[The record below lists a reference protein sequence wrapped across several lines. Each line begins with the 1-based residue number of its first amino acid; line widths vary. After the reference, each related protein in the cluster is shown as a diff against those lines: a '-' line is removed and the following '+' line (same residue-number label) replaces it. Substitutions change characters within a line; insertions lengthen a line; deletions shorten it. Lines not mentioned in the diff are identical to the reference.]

1 MDTAGLR
8 AFVAALRDRQHDP
21 QLPPSRRAAL
31 MRLADALEFLV
42 ATLAMPALDGPGEHP
57 AEPAGREA
65 ELAWQALRDEMPE
78 ALNAQ
83 LTAWLADASRLTA
96 RLSRR
101 SRGEPA
107 PQAYRTLGADFALPP
122 TSGDRP
128 AEPEHVYGA
137 PGPVSARGPTPA
149 VPPAKAAPPEPAP
162 AADDVR
168 FGASAASCVQ
178 PGREFIAEFVAYP
191 AGALEQARALLASPH
206 ATLEVGA
213 SMPLQRGA
221 RLDVTLRGS
230 AFVPADGES
239 ATQSFVWQGAPL
251 KLAWALQTAAGTQ
264 GEALLRFDV
273 AIDGIVVAR
282 VRLALEVAASA
293 PADAPPARADE
304 TPMAR
309 SAFASYASADRLR
322 VLDRVASIRLAAGIR
337 VFLDCHDLH
346 PGKAWQPQLE
356 REIDGSDLFLLFWS
370 AAAAQS
376 GWVRWEY
383 ERALERLGDDRLQ
396 VHPLDNG
403 VPPPRAL
410 AHLHLADAYMAL
422 RQAEQQTRAATA
434 G

>member
-1 MDTAGLR
+1 MDTAGLL
-8 AFVAALRDRQHDP
+8 AFVAAMRQRQHDP
-21 QLPPSRRAAL
+21 ALPLERRAAL
-31 MRLADALEFLV
+31 MRLADALEFLL
-42 ATLAMPALDGPGEHP
+42 ATLAMPALDGPRQHP
-57 AEPAGREA
+57 AEAASREA
-65 ELAWQALRDEMPE
+65 EQAWLALRDGMPE
-78 ALNAQ
+78 ALNTQ
-83 LTAWLADASRLTA
+83 LKTWLADASRITA
-96 RLSRR
+96 KLSRR
-101 SRGEPA
+101 TRGEPA
-107 PQAYRTLGADFALPP
+107 PEEYRTLGADFALQP
-122 TSGDRP
+122 S
-128 AEPEHVYGA
+128 
-137 PGPVSARGPTPA
+137 S
-149 VPPAKAAPPEPAP
+149 AAPDGASPAAAPETAAAAPAP
-162 AADDVR
+162 ADDAR
-168 FGASAASCVQ
+168 FGASAPSRVA
-178 PGREFIAEFVAYP
+178 PGREFVAEFVAYP
-191 AGALEQARALLASPH
+191 AGQQDAARALLSQPH
-206 ATLEVGA
+206 TTLEVGA
-213 SMPLQRGA
+213 SAPLQRGV

-230 AFVPADGES
+230 AFVPTDGES

-251 KLAWALQTAAGTQ
+251 KLAWALQAAAGTP

-282 VRLALEVAASA
+282 VRLALEVAAAA
-293 PADAPPARADE
+293 PPDAPPARAEE
-304 TPMAR
+304 TPIAQR
-309 SAFASYASADRLR
+309 AFASYASADRLR

-383 ERALERLGDDRLQ
+383 ERALERLGDERLQ

-422 RQAEQQTRAATA
+422 RQAEQQSRAATA

>member
-1 MDTAGLR
+1 MDTAGLL
-8 AFVAALRDRQHDP
+8 ALVAALRDRQHDP
-21 QLPPSRRAAL
+21 RLPPERRAAL

-42 ATLAMPALDGPGEHP
+42 ATLAMAALDGPGQHP
-57 AEPAGREA
+57 AETASREA
-65 ELAWQALRDEMPE
+65 EHAWLALRDGMPD
-78 ALNAQ
+78 ALNDQ
-83 LTAWLADASRLTA
+83 LRTWLADASRITA

-101 SRGEPA
+101 TRGEPA
-107 PQAYRTLGADFALPP
+107 PAGYRTLGADFALPP
-122 TSGDRP
+122 AAGARP
-128 AEPEHVYGA
+128 AAPEAAAAAG
-137 PGPVSARGPTPA
+137 TP
-149 VPPAKAAPPEPAP
+149 
-162 AADDVR
+162 ADDVR
-168 FGASAASCVQ
+168 FGASAPSCVQ
-178 PGREFIAEFVAYP
+178 PGREFVAEFVAYP
-191 AGALEQARALLASPH
+191 AGALEQARALLAGPH

-213 SMPLQRGA
+213 STPLQRGA

-239 ATQSFVWQGAPL
+239 ATQSFVWQGQPL
-251 KLAWALQTAAGTQ
+251 KLAWALQSAAGVA

-282 VRLALEVAASA
+282 VRLALEVAAAA

-383 ERALERLGDDRLQ
+383 ERALERLGDERLQ

-422 RQAEQQTRAATA
+422 RQAEQQSRAAAA